1 MAVGLDPFHHENS
14 FYLSCGPE
22 RIGKLLAQ
30 YELFSRVLEVPGE
43 IIECGVFKG
52 ASFARWAMFRE
63 LFCLPQAKRLIG
75 FDTFGTYFPA
85 DTTRDEALRLAVV
98 DGAGDQGISRTDLY
112 CALIDK
118 GCGRNVELVAGD
130 ICETVPRYVRE
141 HPELKIALLN
151 VDVDFAA
158 ATETIMEHMYPRLSV
173 GGVLILDDYAT
184 FEGETAVIDRIGIG
198 PVRKFPYAYSPCYV
212 VKE

>member
-1 MAVGLDPFHHENS
+1 MTNFQAENE

-22 RIGKLLAQ
+22 RIGKLVAQ
-30 YELFSRVLEVPGE
+30 YELFQRVLDVPGE
-43 IIECGVFKG
+43 IVECGVFKG

-75 FDTFGTYFPA
+75 FDTFAQYFPA
-85 DTTRDEALRLAVV
+85 DTERDVELRANVV
-98 DGAGDQGISRTDLY
+98 RGAGEQGISRTDLF

-130 ICETVPRYVRE
+130 IRETVPRYVRE
-141 HPELKIALLN
+141 HPELRISLLN

-158 ATETIMEHMYPRLSV
+158 ATETIMEHLYPRLSR
-173 GGVLILDDYAT
+173 GGILILDDYAT
-184 FEGETAVIDRIGIG
+184 FEGETRVVDSLGIG
-198 PVRKFPYAYSPCYV
+198 PVKKFPFAYSPCYV
-212 VKE
+212 EKA